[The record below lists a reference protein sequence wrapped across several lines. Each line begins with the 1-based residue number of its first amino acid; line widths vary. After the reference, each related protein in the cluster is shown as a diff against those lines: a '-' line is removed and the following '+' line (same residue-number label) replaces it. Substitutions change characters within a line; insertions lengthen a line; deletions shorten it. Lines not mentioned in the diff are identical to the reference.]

1 MRSILE
7 TYARAISALSDDRR
21 LATLLAASGIALALV
36 QFAEPLLYGRVVDA
50 LARDTP
56 ALPWVA
62 VWALFGFLSV
72 AANILIALHAD
83 RLAHRRRLGV
93 MQDYFARVVD
103 LPADFHSKPAAS
115 LVGTMLGGGD
125 AFFQFWL
132 GLFREDIVAV
142 TVVLVLLPTALIL
155 NWQMGILLVVLMA
168 IYVTLALIVVSRTTL
183 GQDTAQTHHTAFTAR
198 VGDVFGNIAVVQS
211 FNRMAEEAKGL
222 REIADKV
229 IAAQFPVLTWWA
241 VTTVMTRGA
250 ATITI
255 VSLFALGAVLHDAGR
270 ISIGDIVVYIGFSGL
285 MILRLD
291 QIAQA
296 IARLVLNQAKIRQF
310 FEVIDAANPLADR
323 PGAPDLVVTRGAVVF
338 DEVSYRYPGSNA
350 GVEDI
355 SFTAHPGETIALVGA
370 TGSGKTTTL
379 ALLQRVRDPSSGR
392 ITIDGI
398 DIRDVSLA
406 SLRQAI
412 GVVFQEAGLFDRS
425 IAENIAIGRGGAA
438 THEIT
443 AAAVGAEADG
453 FIRARAEGYDSPA
466 GDRGHNLSGG
476 ERQRIAIARAILKA
490 APILILDEA
499 TSALDTETEVKVKRA
514 LARLAKGRTTF
525 VIAHRLS
532 TVTRANQILV
542 MDQGRIVERGTFAEL
557 MRQNGRF
564 AALVAAGELADEP
577 IDIDPMPVSSMLTE
591 S

>member
-1 MRSILE
+1 MRSIVK
-7 TYARAISALSDDRR
+7 TYARAIAALGEDRR
-21 LATLLAASGIALALV
+21 LAALLVASGIALALV

-50 LARDTP
+50 LAKDTP

-62 VWALFGFLSV
+62 LWALFGFLSV
-72 AANILIALHAD
+72 AANILIALYAD
-83 RLAHRRRLGV
+83 RLAHRRRLIV

-115 LVGTMLGGGD
+115 LVGTMLAGGD

-142 TVVLVLLPTALIL
+142 TVVIVLLPTALVL
-155 NWQMGILLVVLMA
+155 NWQMGILLGVLMA
-168 IYVTLALIVVSRTTL
+168 IYVTLAIIVVSKTTL
-183 GQDTAQTHHTAFTAR
+183 GQDTAQTHHTAFTTR

-222 REIADKV
+222 KEIADKV
-229 IAAQFPVLTWWA
+229 IAAQFPVLSWWA

-310 FEVIDAANPLADR
+310 FEVIDTANPLADR
-323 PGAPDLVVTRGAVVF
+323 PDALDLVVTRGAVAF
-338 DEVSYRYPGSNA
+338 ERVSYRYPGSNA
-350 GVEDI
+350 GVDDI
-355 SFTAHPGETIALVGA
+355 SFEARPGETIALVGA

-379 ALLQRVRDPSSGR
+379 ALLQRVRDPSAGR

-398 DIRDVSLA
+398 DICDVSLA

-425 IAENIAIGRGGAA
+425 IAENIAIGRDGA
-438 THEIT
+438 TTGEIA

-453 FIRARAEGYDSPA
+453 FIRGRVEGYDSPA

-514 LARLAKGRTTF
+514 LARLAQGRTTF

-532 TVTRANQILV
+532 TVTRADQILV
-542 MDQGRIVERGTFAEL
+542 MDQGRIVERGRFAEL
-557 MRQNGRF
+557 MQLNGRF
-564 AALVAAGELADEP
+564 AALVAAGELADEAIDVDP
-577 IDIDPMPVSSMLTE
+577 IPISPIMTKG
-591 S
+591 